1 MKIPVVLSVVHVAID
16 AEGVLSVDVD
26 GVPRDS
32 EQGRTR
38 GDLRAVI
45 DEITS
50 DLGAPVRVEVREA
63 DGSTFT
69 DVATP
74 RESSAAAAAEPSPSS
89 PPPALAGAGFQ
100 PGQDPREPAHDVLD
114 QPRLRFGA
122 HRHLAHGL
130 VHAAVAADEP
140 DFGPNV
146 VVLDPSMPTDEI
158 NAIFAAIDNEPEFSQ
173 NRHAVLFKPGTYG
186 SAEGAADPATAPDIV
201 NGQVGYYTQVA
212 GLGASP
218 DDVVINGAI
227 HAEGRPPATSCPW
240 DGGGEADT
248 ALTNFWRS
256 LSNVSINPIQRPVEG
271 DTGVYGVVFRG
282 RRYDTGDRVDYIKA
296 IVQLAVDR
304 DDLGPDLRPWFKE
317 FAAKL

>member
-89 PPPALAGAGFQ
+89 PPPALAGPGFQ
-100 PGQDPREPAHDVLD
+100 PGEEVALAYVVVRQNADSEGNASLNLPPALIAAT
-114 QPRLRFGA
+114 RG
-122 HRHLAHGL
+122 GL
-130 VHAAVAADEP
+130 VLLGMTSRTVTPFEA
-140 DFGPNV
+140 
-146 VVLDPSMPTDEI
+146 
-158 NAIFAAIDNEPEFSQ
+158 
-173 NRHAVLFKPGTYG
+173 
-186 SAEGAADPATAPDIV
+186 PA
-201 NGQVGYYTQVA
+201 
-212 GLGASP
+212 
-218 DDVVINGAI
+218 
-227 HAEGRPPATSCPW
+227 
-240 DGGGEADT
+240 
-248 ALTNFWRS
+248 
-256 LSNVSINPIQRPVEG
+256 
-271 DTGVYGVVFRG
+271 
-282 RRYDTGDRVDYIKA
+282 
-296 IVQLAVDR
+296 
-304 DDLGPDLRPWFKE
+304 
-317 FAAKL
+317 